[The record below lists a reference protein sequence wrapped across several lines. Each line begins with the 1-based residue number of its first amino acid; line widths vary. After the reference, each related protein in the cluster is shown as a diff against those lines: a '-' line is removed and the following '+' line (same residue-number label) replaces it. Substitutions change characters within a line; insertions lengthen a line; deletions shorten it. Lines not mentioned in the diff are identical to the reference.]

1 MFKIT
6 DELRERVRQRADNR
20 CECQGSACRHHRR
33 GARCKRGLRG
43 DQWKIFW
50 HSEKAGDDPN
60 NLEAWCLDCFAN
72 NFTIP
77 THEVTLLRSD
87 LASEWAFRPAEP
99 RKVVTLRSVLRD
111 TGSSLA
117 VTQNGR
123 VLDSIPDELWI
134 EFATPEDAL
143 DAARTLQSRFHIQAA
158 RLNLPEVPLCSGIH
172 TGQVRKSRTG
182 EMFGEALAVAAML
195 EGVAS
200 AGQIVISDPV
210 AGHFGTRVTLDRL
223 GPQSTEELDE
233 PVGCW
238 VVRG

>member
-6 DELRERVRQRADNR
+6 DELRARVRARADNR
-20 CECQGSACRHHRR
+20 CECQGSECRHHRR

-50 HSEKAGDDPN
+50 HSEKAGEDPK
-60 NLEAWCLDCFAN
+60 NLEAWCLECFEN

-77 THEVTLLRSD
+77 THEVTLLRTE
-87 LASEWAFRPAEP
+87 LAVDSTLEETEP

-111 TGSSLA
+111 TGNVLA
-117 VTQNGR
+117 TEQNGR
-123 VLDSIPDELWI
+123 LVDSIPDELWI
-134 EFATPEDAL
+134 EFETPDDAL
-143 DAARTLQSRFHIQAA
+143 DAARMLESKFHLQTA
-158 RLNLPEVPLCSGIH
+158 RLNLPRVRLCSGIH

-182 EMFGEALAVAAML
+182 EIFGEALAIAAML
-195 EGVAS
+195 EGMAS

-210 AGHFGTRVTLDRL
+210 AGHFGTRVTLEGL
-223 GPQSTEELDE
+223 GPVRAELLEEAVD
-233 PVGCW
+233 CW